1 MTSMPDSTA
10 SVQSDIPPGD
20 TPMIR
25 PTQTKIIATI
35 GPASSDRVI
44 VRKLIEAGVRIFRL
58 NFSHGDLNQHSERVA
73 TIRDVGLELNRSIA
87 IFGDLQG
94 PKIRV
99 GPVAEGGVF
108 VPTGTIV
115 IFQREDDTV
124 SADDRSPRFTC
135 TYPGVIDDVVPGQ
148 RMLIND
154 GAVRMLIIEKSADE
168 IVCSVMN
175 GGLITTG
182 KGINLPDSTLNV
194 KIIGE
199 RDWKNVR
206 WAVEHELDC
215 LALSFVRSAL
225 DVQELKDGLERIQ
238 SEGKAD
244 YVRMPVI
251 AKIELPQAVQNIQ
264 EILVAADGIMIAR
277 GDLGVEMDLASLPVI
292 QKKLLKAAQDH
303 GKPTIVAT
311 QMLETMITS
320 TIPTRAEAS
329 DVAGAV
335 FDEADAVML
344 SGETA
349 VGEYPVIAVETMRR
363 IVEQTESYLATQS
376 AHDRPPVTISA
387 SNQSIAALT
396 HGVWTIA
403 NDIGA
408 NLIVVWTK
416 RGHGARFLSQNTF
429 HVPIVGVTSDLR
441 VARQMQFFR
450 SVIPIVMPV
459 PENLAD
465 MVAQVD
471 RRLMDSGLAR
481 KGDPTVLVSGGPLG
495 DERIPHRLAIHT
507 IGDSS

>member
-10 SVQSDIPPGD
+10 SVHGDIPHGD

-25 PTQTKIIATI
+25 PTRTKIIATI

-58 NFSHGDLNQHSERVA
+58 NFSHGDLNQHAERVA
-73 TIRDVGLELNRSIA
+73 MIRDIALELNRPIA

-99 GPVAEGGVF
+99 GQVAEGGVF
-108 VPTGTIV
+108 IPTGSTV
-115 IFQREDDTV
+115 IFQREDCTV
-124 SADDRSPRFTC
+124 DADDQSPRFSC
-135 TYPGVIDDVVPGQ
+135 TYPGLIDDVEPGQ
-148 RMLIND
+148 RMLVND

-168 IVCSVMN
+168 IVCSVTL
-175 GGLITTG
+175 GGLITTR

-194 KIIGE
+194 KAIRE
-199 RDWKNVR
+199 RDWENVR
-206 WAVEHELDC
+206 WAVEHELDS

-225 DVQELKDGLERIQ
+225 DVEDLKSGLKRIQ

-244 YVRMPVI
+244 CVRMPVI

-277 GDLGVEMDLASLPVI
+277 GDLGVEMDLAGLPVI
-292 QKKLLKAAQDH
+292 QKKLLQAAQDH

-311 QMLETMITS
+311 QMLETMIAS

-363 IVEQTESYLATQS
+363 IVEQTEGYLATQS
-376 AHDRPPVTISA
+376 AQDRPPVTISA

-429 HVPIVGVTSDLR
+429 QVPIVGVTSDLR

-459 PENLAD
+459 PENLVD

-471 RRLMDSGLAR
+471 RRLIDSGLAR

-495 DERIPHRLAIHT
+495 DERIPHRLAIHA
-507 IGDSS
+507 IGENT